1 MGFGSFLK
9 KAIKGAGKIAKYAA
23 PVLAMT
29 GVGAPLAAGIGAA
42 GALASGGGVK
52 DALLSG
58 GGALAAGKLGGQDGS
73 FWDKIKNV
81 GGGVGNFLTGGQGG
95 SLGGILNAALPALGM
110 YQGYKGMK
118 QSEADTKQARALTDE
133 AAGMARDNAARANK
147 EWDTNSVMRDKFRAI
162 AANYSDPTNPF
173 SSLFANIGQAPGG
186 ADPMAPGA
194 GAPSPA
200 APAAGGGGGSPLQMA
215 ALMAQSGSRPRP
227 SGYAGSRDSMRAM

>member
-1 MGFGSFLK
+1 MGFGGFLK
-9 KAIKGAGKIAKYAA
+9 KAIKGVGKIAKYAA

-58 GGALAAGKLGGQDGS
+58 GSALAAGQVKGGSFMDKLKGLGGGA
-73 FWDKIKNV
+73 K
-81 GGGVGNFLTGGQGG
+81 NFLTGGDGFG
-95 SLGGILNAALPALGM
+95 IDDLGRIAQAGLPILGA
-110 YQGYKGMK
+110 YEGYKGMK
-118 QSEADTKQARALTDE
+118 QSESDTKRSRELTEE
-133 AAGMARDNAARANK
+133 AAGMARSNAARANK

-200 APAAGGGGGSPLQMA
+200 VPAAGGGGGVSDASPLLMA
-215 ALMAQSGSRPRP
+215 ALAAQGGGGSTRPQN
-227 SGYAGSRDSMRAM
+227 MRAM